1 MDENEHPKI
10 EVFAEQTDSGDNHQ
24 YNNSTALPL
33 EERRDQLA
41 LAVIGLVLAVPF
53 PVLIISLWLTL
64 NGIKADQSTIGEG
77 AMNAVALY
85 LLQFFVVPL
94 TTLASVI
101 IGFIV
106 TSQSKMIARRVGY
119 VSLGLTA
126 VGFVILGL
134 FLNLS

>member
-1 MDENEHPKI
+1 
-10 EVFAEQTDSGDNHQ
+10 
-24 YNNSTALPL
+24 
-33 EERRDQLA
+33 
-41 LAVIGLVLAVPF
+41 VLAVPF